1 MGGIVMLVIMSI
13 LLLIVAIIVCFI
25 LNIRKESNE
34 DRGFRAI
41 TFFFA
46 MTFSILLGV
55 ILNIVVMVI
64 G

>member
-1 MGGIVMLVIMSI
+1 MGGIVMLVIMAI
-13 LLLIVAIIVCFI
+13 LILIVAIIVCFI

-34 DRGFRAI
+34 DRGFRVI
-41 TFFFA
+41 TFLFA
-46 MTFSILLGV
+46 ITFSILLGA